1 MIEIA
6 NLQHAFRN
14 GRGKGLFLDCMHH
27 PTLRDPWQ
35 PTGWNPA
42 IATHQEETSMHK
54 PHQKHPAQAP
64 KQQPGIDRRTLL
76 AAGLGAIGL
85 QALPAFAS
93 TPFPE
98 RYITLVLPFPGGGMF
113 DAVLRAMAN
122 AAAKELGQPVVL
134 NHKPGAGGVTGT
146 AGLATMKEADG
157 YTLSVMHNSVIRHP
171 HMTKVSW
178 DPVKDFTYVT
188 GLASLTTAIAVAA
201 DAPWKTLEDLLAD
214 AKARPGQITWGN
226 VGATSANRIYAQ
238 RLARSAGVEFNFIP
252 YKGGAEQVAAVLGG
266 HLHVYGDPAFGTM
279 AMSGKFR
286 LLATF
291 TEQRLP
297 RWQQVPTVKERGH
310 DLVIQSPVGIVAPK
324 GLDPAIALRL
334 QNVLQKATQ
343 DPDYQRICSEYDLVP
358 WLLDGAA
365 YQQYAAAQYVR
376 EKQMLDEIGF
386 KPQ

>member
-1 MIEIA
+1 MAHI
-6 NLQHAFRN
+6 R
-14 GRGKGLFLDCMHH
+14 K
-27 PTLRDPWQ
+27 
-35 PTGWNPA
+35 
-42 IATHQEETSMHK
+42 
-54 PHQKHPAQAP
+54 
-64 KQQPGIDRRTLL
+64 
-76 AAGLGAIGL
+76 
-85 QALPAFAS
+85 
-93 TPFPE
+93 
-98 RYITLVLPFPGGGMF
+98 VF
-113 DAVLRAMAN
+113 DTN
-122 AAAKELGQPVVL
+122 
-134 NHKPGAGGVTGT
+134 T
-146 AGLATMKEADG
+146 
-157 YTLSVMHNSVIRHP
+157 
-171 HMTKVSW
+171 
-178 DPVKDFTYVT
+178 
-188 GLASLTTAIAVAA
+188 
-201 DAPWKTLEDLLAD
+201 
-214 AKARPGQITWGN
+214 
-226 VGATSANRIYAQ
+226 
-238 RLARSAGVEFNFIP
+238 
-252 YKGGAEQVAAVLGG
+252 
-266 HLHVYGDPAFGTM
+266 FGTM